1 MDADGVLIRRL
12 GQADQALA
20 RHAVETLKLGSKL
33 PEPDFLSGLL
43 SRQDSLLLVATE
55 QAQPIGFLIA
65 YALPRID
72 RPAPMM
78 LLYEIE
84 VAESHQR
91 LGIGRRLVQG
101 FLDWCQQEK
110 AAMAWC
116 LTERENSAARQLYA
130 SLGGEESDIGEV
142 MLYEWMPAS

>member
-1 MDADGVLIRRL
+1 MDSAGVEIRRL
-12 GQADQALA
+12 GQTDQALA
-20 RHAVETLKLGSKL
+20 QQAVELLKLGSKL
-33 PEPDFLSGLL
+33 PEPDFLGKLL
-43 SRQDSLLLVATE
+43 SREDSLLLVATD
-55 QAQPIGFLIA
+55 QAEPIGFLIA

-72 RPAPMM
+72 RPASMM

-91 LGIGRRLVQG
+91 RGIGRRLVQG

-116 LTERENSAARQLYA
+116 LTERDNDAARQLYA
-130 SLGGEESDIGEV
+130 SLGGEESDIGDV
-142 MLYEWMPAS
+142 MLYEWMPPS